1 MIATDPDSDRIGAGV
16 ICDSK
21 AFFFTGNQ
29 IGALLADFLSRQ
41 GSVKGKI
48 MVTTVVTG
56 DLGSRIVTSRGAT
69 VIHTLTGSKFVC
81 EEMNHMEAGEFLLGY
96 EESHGYIGGMHIRD
110 KDGVLAAMLICETA
124 AWHKTQGRTL
134 LDALEESD
142 QKYGYYIDEQDSFV
156 FEGAKGAKE
165 MRRRSWHACAA
176 VEDRCL
182 LRLGN
187 RTRYLIMKRE

>member
-1 MIATDPDSDRIGAGV
+1 
-16 ICDSK
+16 
-21 AFFFTGNQ
+21 
-29 IGALLADFLSRQ
+29 
-41 GSVKGKI
+41 

-110 KDGVLAAMLICETA
+110 KDGVLAAMLLCETA

-134 LDALEESD
+134 LDALED
-142 QKYGYYIDEQDSFV
+142 LYQKYGYYID
-156 FEGAKGAKE
+156 
-165 MRRRSWHACAA
+165 
-176 VEDRCL
+176 
-182 LRLGN
+182 
-187 RTRYLIMKRE
+187 